1 MKKKVIQIITVLLSL
16 QINMSNILAYD
27 NTNTNLS
34 GTGRIMFF
42 VFVMIGIIY
51 LAFNNETDN

>member
-51 LAFNNETDN
+51 LVFNNETDN